1 MELIITGCL
10 PSWRVPHQGIAGEG
24 RAESRTARPRGGILE
39 WQRGWDA
46 FQPRTG
52 ALSIP
57 NLPARPRP
65 GLGSFSSL
73 FIQTRP
79 PARPPPN
86 THAHTLRPCC
96 AADHPPQPASR
107 PPAFPAL
114 FVLKL
119 GGTPGL
125 PCHHL
130 PIRRQDP
137 VFLSADTVLRN
148 GTLAI

>member
-10 PSWRVPHQGIAGEG
+10 PSRRAPHQGIAGEG
-24 RAESRTARPRGGILE
+24 RAESRTAGPRGGILQ

-52 ALSIP
+52 AFSIP
-57 NLPARPRP
+57 NVPARPRP

-79 PARPPPN
+79 PAHPPPN
-86 THAHTLRPCC
+86 TRAH
-96 AADHPPQPASR
+96 PQALPYCR
-107 PPAFPAL
+107 PPTPA
-114 FVLKL
+114 
-119 GGTPGL
+119 GIQASGL
-125 PCHHL
+125 PSPLRSEARRDPGPAL

-137 VFLSADTVLRN
+137 VFLSTDTVLRD
-148 GTLAI
+148 GTPAI